1 MKPELLFGIHSVQ
14 EALAAGRRQILEL
27 ILARGTKPS
36 PRLSEIADLAASAGI
51 MITETVPER
60 METLCQSHHHQ
71 NVALRV
77 QPLPLADL
85 ADIRPDRDAFY
96 LVVDSVTDPQNLGA
110 LIRTALCVGVRGVIL
125 PRDRA
130 CAPTPAVSR
139 ASAGALEH
147 MTVHQVINLVAA
159 LMHLKEEG
167 VWVTGLSMDGASA
180 IFDIDFSG
188 PVALVIGSED
198 RGIRPLVRTHCDH
211 LAAIPQVGPLNS
223 LNASVAGGVA
233 MYEVFRQRRG
243 AASGKE

>member
-1 MKPELLFGIHSVQ
+1 M
-14 EALAAGRRQILEL
+14 
-27 ILARGTKPS
+27 
-36 PRLSEIADLAASAGI
+36 
-51 MITETVPER
+51 
-60 METLCQSHHHQ
+60 
-71 NVALRV
+71 ALRV
-77 QPLPLADL
+77 QPLPLAEL
-85 ADIRPDRDAFY
+85 ADLRPERDSFY

-147 MTVHQVINLVAA
+147 VIVHQVINLVAA
-159 LMHLKEEG
+159 LMHLKEQG
-167 VWVTGLSMDGASA
+167 VWVTGLAMDGDTT

-211 LAAIPQVGPLNS
+211 VASIPQLGPLNS

-233 MYEVFRQRRG
+233 MYEVFRQRRS
-243 AASGKE
+243 AIPGKE